1 MLEIFKQPSAY
12 TFAGKV
18 KLFFMCSECDSA
30 TFY

>member
-1 MLEIFKQPSAY
+1 MLEIFKQTSAY

-18 KLFFMCSECDSA
+18 KLFFMCSECGSA